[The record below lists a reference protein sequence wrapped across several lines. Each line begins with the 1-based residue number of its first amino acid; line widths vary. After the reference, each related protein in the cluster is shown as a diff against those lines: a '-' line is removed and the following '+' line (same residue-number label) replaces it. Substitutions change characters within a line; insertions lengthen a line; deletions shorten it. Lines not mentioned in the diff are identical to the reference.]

1 MAEFIQEMINKKLQN
16 KNMILSDYMI
26 EIEALLSEDQNLQLF
41 ERILQIIDKKY

>member
-1 MAEFIQEMINKKLQN
+1 
-16 KNMILSDYMI
+16 MILSDYMI